1 MSIRRVALWHRTY
14 PFGRIPT
21 LTQESAELAGSIS
34 TASKDCG
41 GLVDWPRASSNRR
54 ETMPSAFN
62 MAGASAVHSR
72 KPRLRIPDVHTSVNA
87 ARSSACAT
95 LELDV
100 RPEFDVSRKV
110 TVVGGPEVGV
120 LEIGGATNDIRIP
133 GEHRMVE
140 GVEKLRLQHEA
151 DALGDRD
158 PLSASYHKYTNV

>member
-21 LTQESAELAGSIS
+21 LTQESAELAGCIS

-72 KPRLRIPDVHTSVNA
+72 TPRLRIPDVHTSDERSLLGTSLA
-87 ARSSACAT
+87 AESS
-95 LELDV
+95 LF
-100 RPEFDVSRKV
+100 RH
-110 TVVGGPEVGV
+110 
-120 LEIGGATNDIRIP
+120 P
-133 GEHRMVE
+133 GEVYFRATACFDLHSLYTRAFASFLESVNPACVRR
-140 GVEKLRLQHEA
+140 GASSSRLVASDPMGTRSEA
-151 DALGDRD
+151 V
-158 PLSASYHKYTNV
+158 KK